1 MFTITPFSLLMLV
14 IAAALLFV
22 AAIRTNRRFTMPV
35 SALVS
40 LGVFALVYAITGHSG
55 LAGLTGAP
63 FLFGT
68 VQTDSDLVRQLIAWG
83 ICDAAAGIQKLR
95 VVAKAAN
102 YQCPRRDRGRRRLVG
117 HALHQSRRRWVP
129 SRSRCRPIVA
139 QMAGHYYDF
148 VGVANQTFGVAGAA
162 GTVVTFNNA
171 AATSVACSTAGGKI
185 GAKIRAICDGTSWIL
200 VGDTVGG
207 TYTVA

>member
-102 YQCPRRDRGRRRLVG
+102 YQLLAATAATGDSSGTVFTNRGAVG
-117 HALHQSRRRWVP
+117 AVTFTLP
-129 SRSRCRPIVA
+129 AIVA

-148 VGVANQTFGVAGAA
+148 VGVANQTFTVAGAA
-162 GTVVTFNNA
+162 GTVVTFNNV